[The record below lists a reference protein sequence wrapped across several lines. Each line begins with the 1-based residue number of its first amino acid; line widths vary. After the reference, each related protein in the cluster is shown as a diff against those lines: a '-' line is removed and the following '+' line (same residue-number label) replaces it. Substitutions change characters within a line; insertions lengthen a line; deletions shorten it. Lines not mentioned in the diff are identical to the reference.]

1 MNFSISEE
9 LFPLNFICFFFF
21 TLLLVISKT
30 CFPCIS
36 LDIIWAGAVKFCLY
50 FLLTL
55 SSGHAMS

>member
-1 MNFSISEE
+1 MNFSI
-9 LFPLNFICFFFF
+9 LYGFFFF

-55 SSGHAMS
+55 SSGRAMS